1 MMTPQTTA
9 QKIAKLISKFRT
21 KAKSKSHIFGIVN
34 ISKENINYCNFVDLE
49 NFSEIFRS
57 QKF

>member
-1 MMTPQTTA
+1 MMIPQTTA
-9 QKIAKLISKFRT
+9 QKIAKLISKFGN

-34 ISKENINYCNFVDLE
+34 ISKENINYCNFV
-49 NFSEIFRS
+49 EIFRS